1 MCFANRLEYRGIRE
15 VGAEGITPE
24 RVRDRASSIV
34 LKERRAELWKGR
46 GERTWRRWAVG
57 EGRRWVKERDVSRL
71 RYEKDFGQNNDIGE
85 ISSLSFARDLPGEC
99 ARQY

>member
-1 MCFANRLEYRGIRE
+1 MCFENRSEYRGIRG

-46 GERTWRRWAVG
+46 EERTWRRWMVG
-57 EGRRWVKERDVSRL
+57 ERRRWFKERGVFRV
-71 RYEKDFGQNNDIGE
+71 RYEKDFGQNNDIGVRR
-85 ISSLSFARDLPGEC
+85 A
-99 ARQY
+99 